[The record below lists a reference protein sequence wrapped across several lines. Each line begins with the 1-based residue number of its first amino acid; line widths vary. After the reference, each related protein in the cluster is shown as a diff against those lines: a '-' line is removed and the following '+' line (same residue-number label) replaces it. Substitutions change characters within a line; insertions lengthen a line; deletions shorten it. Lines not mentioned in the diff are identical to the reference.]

1 MSKRGPIYRGKNGIS
16 FYEYSSWAHRYKIVG
31 SNGEIIYKKKKG
43 YKTEEESDTAY
54 FEHEKEF
61 EEQLNKKNEQVSK
74 DISFKDYVIHWF
86 EDIYSSQIEFSTE
99 VVCSYMIY
107 DLLFPSID
115 YDIKLN
121 LVTSTYLDEILLK
134 ISKTVEYGVYATR
147 NLLIRIF
154 NGAMKN
160 KIITK
165 NVALDTKPYHRIKP
179 KIRILNTKQL
189 KKFLSVA
196 KESNWYLEILLA
208 LFCGL
213 RKGEILALKFSDFD
227 LENKTLRIERQLV
240 RSGKRKRGTTS
251 TFENRV
257 IEHYPKTSNSV
268 RTLRVPDLIL
278 EELCKRRELVEIN
291 KKLFKEKYNDNDYV
305 SCSEL
310 GKLHSLTALN
320 TCITKI
326 CNSLS
331 LPHVTVHACRH
342 MCATILLENS
352 STYVGENLA
361 KISSFLG
368 HSSVHT
374 TFKYYC
380 EVMDDNNKILS
391 FMNSVFTVKA

>member
-61 EEQLNKKNEQVSK
+61 EGQLKKHNDPISK
-74 DISFKDYVIHWF
+74 DISFKDYIISWF
-86 EDIYSSQIEFSTE
+86 EDNYSSRIAFSTE

-107 DLLFPSID
+107 DLLFPNVD
-115 YDIKLN
+115 YDLKLN
-121 LVTSTYLDEILLK
+121 LVTSAYLDEIFSK
-134 ISKTVEYGVYATR
+134 ISKTVEYGAYAIR
-147 NLLIRIF
+147 NLLIQIF
-154 NGAMKN
+154 NEAIKN
-160 KIITK
+160 KIITT
-165 NVALDTKPYHRIKP
+165 NVVLDTKPYHRTKP
-179 KIRILNTKQL
+179 KIKILNTKQL

-196 KESNWYLEILLA
+196 QESNWYLEILLA

-227 LENKTLRIERQLV
+227 LEHKILRIERQLV

-251 TFENRV
+251 TSENRV

-278 EELCKRRELVEIN
+278 EELYKRKELVEIN
-291 KKLFKEKYNDNDYV
+291 KKLFKEKYKDNDYV
-305 SCSEL
+305 SCSET
-310 GKLHSLTALN
+310 GQLHCLTSLNAN
-320 TCITKI
+320 ITKI
-326 CNSLS
+326 CKNLG
-331 LPHVTVHACRH
+331 LPHITVHACRH

-352 STYVGENLA
+352 SSYVGENLA
-361 KISSFLG
+361 KISAFLG

-380 EVMDDNNKILS
+380 EVMDDNKKILS
-391 FMNSVFTVKA
+391 FMNDLFMVTA

>member
-61 EEQLNKKNEQVSK
+61 EEQLKKKNEQVSK

-86 EDIYSSQIEFSTE
+86 EDVYSSQIEFSTE

-115 YDIKLN
+115 YDLKLN

-134 ISKTVEYGVYATR
+134 ISKTVEYGAYAVR

-154 NGAMKN
+154 NGAIKD
-160 KIITK
+160 KIINK
-165 NVALDTKPYHRIKP
+165 NIALDTKTYHRIKP

-240 RSGKRKRGTTS
+240 RSGKRKKGTTS
-251 TFENRV
+251 TIENRV

-278 EELCKRRELVEIN
+278 EELCKRREVVEIN
-291 KKLFKEKYNDNDYV
+291 KKIFKDKYNDNDYV

-310 GKLHSLTALN
+310 GKLHCLTALN
-320 TCITKI
+320 ANITKI
-326 CNSLS
+326 CNNLS
-331 LPHVTVHACRH
+331 LPHITVHACRH
-342 MCATILLENS
+342 ICATILLENS

-361 KISSFLG
+361 KISAFLG